1 MQRQSTFA
9 PGALQARGRSAII
22 RRLCDE
28 QNRAASPSRHCVSCA
43 AVPRLCRERRS
54 LRDLSQSLHDGAA
67 GGENGA
73 GKSTMLKI
81 LARDIAPDTGSI
93 ATEKEVKIGFL
104 RQDIDFE
111 QGRTVLE
118 EAYEAFTDIKIVEKK
133 LEEINHQLVTRTDY
147 ESEEYSQIIE
157 DLADYTHRFDL
168 LGGYNYVGD
177 TEKILLGLGF
187 KREDFNNQTETFSG
201 GWRMRIEL
209 AKLLLQSNDILL
221 LDEPT
226 NHLDIESIIWLENFL
241 RNYPGVVVIVSH
253 DKMFLDNVTNRTIEI
268 SLGKAYDFNKPYS
281 QYLELRHEIRE
292 KQLAT
297 QKNQAKK
304 IEETEKLIEKFRAK
318 ASKASMAQS
327 LIKKLDKVERI
338 EVDEDDNSVMN
349 ISFPVSITPGKVVIE
364 AENVTKKYGEK
375 TILKDI
381 SLLVERGSKIAF
393 VGQNGQ
399 GKSTFIKAIV
409 KDIDYT
415 GTIKLG
421 HNVQLGYFAQNQAE
435 YLDGEITLLQTMQD
449 AANDTNRSKVRDML
463 GSFLFRGDDVE
474 KKVKV
479 LSGGERNRL
488 ALCKLLLQPINVL
501 VMDEP
506 TNHLDIKSKNVLKAA
521 LQQYEGT
528 LLLVSHDRDFL
539 QGMSNIVYEFK
550 DQKIKEYLGDINFF
564 LEQRNL
570 ENMRE
575 VEKKDA
581 VKKEVPKDKSLSY
594 EEQKKGKALQ
604 NKLSK
609 VESQIKQLEMD
620 IQKDDKLLASNY
632 DKHIEDASFF
642 MAYNKK
648 KKDLDNLLEEWET
661 IQMEIE
667 NA

>member
-1 MQRQSTFA
+1 MLNIHNLSVSFGGTYLFEEVTF
-9 PGALQARGRSAII
+9 
-22 RRLCDE
+22 RLGSGD
-28 QNRAASPSRHCVSCA
+28 RVGL
-43 AVPRLCRERRS
+43 V
-54 LRDLSQSLHDGAA
+54 GK
-67 GGENGA
+67 NGA

-81 LARDIAPDTGSI
+81 LAGDFKPDSGQI
-93 ATEKEVKIGFL
+93 ATEKEVKMGFL
-104 RQDIDFE
+104 RQDIDFDH
-111 QGRTVLE
+111 GRTVLE
-118 EAYEAFTDIKIVEKK
+118 EAYEAFTEIKAVEKK
-133 LEEINHQLVTRTDY
+133 LEKINHQLVSRTDY
-147 ESEEYSQIIE
+147 ESEAYSQIIE
-157 DLADYTHRFDL
+157 DLSDYTHRFEL

-187 KREDFNNQTETFSG
+187 KREDFNNQTDTFSG

-226 NHLDIESIIWLENFL
+226 NHLDIESIIWLEGFL
-241 RNYPGVVVIVSH
+241 RNFPGVVVIVSH

-268 SLGKAYDFNKPYS
+268 SLGKAYDYNKPYS
-281 QYLELRHEIRE
+281 QYLVLREEIRE

-338 EVDEDDNSVMN
+338 EVDEDDTSVMN
-349 ISFPVSITPGKVVIE
+349 ISFPVSQTPGRVVIE
-364 AENVTKKYGEK
+364 AEHVTKAYGDK

-399 GKSTFIKAIV
+399 GKSTFMKAIV
-409 KDIDYT
+409 NEFKYQ
-415 GTIKLG
+415 GSIKLG

-435 YLDGEITLLQTMQD
+435 YLDGEITLLETMTN
-449 AANDTNRSKVRDML
+449 AATDTNRSKVRDML
-463 GSFLFRGDDVE
+463 GFFLFRGDDVE

-521 LQQYEGT
+521 LKKYEGT

-564 LEQRNL
+564 LEQRNM

-575 VEKKDA
+575 VEKKDIA
-581 VKKEVPKDKSLSY
+581 KKEAPKETAKVSYEDQKKSKSL
-594 EEQKKGKALQ
+594 Q
-604 NKLSK
+604 NRLSK
-609 VESQIKQLEMD
+609 VESQIKQLEID
-620 IQKDDKLLASNY
+620 IQQDDKALASNY
-632 DKHIEDASFF
+632 DKHVEDANFF
-642 MAYNKK
+642 IAYNKK
-648 KKDLDNLLEEWET
+648 KKELDRLLEEWEVV
-661 IQMEIE
+661 QGEIE
-667 NA
+667 SL

>member
-1 MQRQSTFA
+1 MLNIHNLSVSFGGTYLFEEVTF
-9 PGALQARGRSAII
+9 
-22 RRLCDE
+22 RLGSGD
-28 QNRAASPSRHCVSCA
+28 RVGF
-43 AVPRLCRERRS
+43 V
-54 LRDLSQSLHDGAA
+54 GK
-67 GGENGA
+67 NGA

-81 LARDIAPDTGSI
+81 LAGDMKPDSGTI
-93 ATEKEVKIGFL
+93 ATEKEVRIGFL
-104 RQDIDFE
+104 RQDIDFVL
-111 QGRTVLE
+111 GRTVLE
-118 EAYEAFTDIKIVEKK
+118 EAYQAFEEIKRAEFRID
-133 LEEINHQLVTRTDY
+133 EINHQLATRTDY
-147 ESEEYSQIIE
+147 ESDIYSALIEELG
-157 DLADYTHRFDL
+157 DVTHLYDI

-187 KREDFNNQTETFSG
+187 KREDFDNQTDTFSG

-209 AKLLLQSNDILL
+209 AKLLLQTNDILL

-226 NHLDIESIIWLENFL
+226 NHLDIESIIWLESFLKNFS
-241 RNYPGVVVIVSH
+241 GVVIIVSH

-281 QYLELRHEIRE
+281 QYLLLRNEIRE

-304 IEETEKLIEKFRAK
+304 IEETERLIEKFRAK

-327 LIKKLDKVERI
+327 LIKKLEKVERI

-349 ISFPVSITPGKVVIE
+349 ISFPISQVPGRVVIE
-364 AENVTKKYGEK
+364 AEKVTKSYGDK
-375 TILKDI
+375 IILKNI

-409 KDIDYT
+409 NEFEYQ

-435 YLDGEITLLQTMQD
+435 YLDGEITLLETMLD
-449 AANDTNRSKVRDML
+449 AATDSNRSKVRDML
-463 GSFLFRGDDVE
+463 GSFLFRGDDVD

-521 LQQYEGT
+521 LAKYEGT

-539 QGMSNIVYEFK
+539 QGMSNLVYEFK

-564 LEQRNL
+564 LEQRNM

-575 VEKKDA
+575 VEKKDIA
-581 VKKEVPKDKSLSY
+581 KKEAPKETNKVSYEDQKKSKSL
-594 EEQKKGKALQ
+594 
-604 NKLSK
+604 
-609 VESQIKQLEMD
+609 
-620 IQKDDKLLASNY
+620 
-632 DKHIEDASFF
+632 
-642 MAYNKK
+642 
-648 KKDLDNLLEEWET
+648 
-661 IQMEIE
+661 
-667 NA
+667 

>member
-1 MQRQSTFA
+1 MLNIHNLSVSFGGTFLFEEVTFRL
-9 PGALQARGRSAII
+9 GAGDRVGLVGK
-22 RRLCDE
+22 
-28 QNRAASPSRHCVSCA
+28 
-43 AVPRLCRERRS
+43 
-54 LRDLSQSLHDGAA
+54 
-67 GGENGA
+67 NGA

-81 LARDIAPDTGSI
+81 LAGDFAPDSGVISQ
-93 ATEKEVKIGFL
+93 EKEVRMGFL

-118 EAYEAFTDIKIVEKK
+118 EAYEAFVDIKIVEKK

-147 ESEEYSQIIE
+147 ESEEYSKIIE
-157 DLADYTHRFDL
+157 DLGDYTHRFEL

-187 KREDFNNQTETFSG
+187 KREVFNNQTETFSG

-209 AKLLLQSNDILL
+209 AKLLLQSNDVLL

-226 NHLDIESIIWLENFL
+226 NHLDIESIIWLESFL

-253 DKMFLDNVTNRTIEI
+253 DRMFLDNVTNRTIEI

-281 QYLELRHEIRE
+281 EYLELRHEIRE

-349 ISFPVSITPGKVVIE
+349 ISFPVSKVPGRVVIE
-364 AENVTKKYGEK
+364 AEEVTKSYGDK

-409 KDIDYT
+409 NEFEFQ
-415 GTIKLG
+415 GEIKLG
-421 HNVQLGYFAQNQAE
+421 HNVQIGYFAQNQAE
-435 YLDGEITLLQTMQD
+435 YLDGEITLLQTMED
-449 AANDTNRSKVRDML
+449 AATDTNRAKVRDML

-521 LQQYEGT
+521 LQKYEGT

-539 QGMSNIVYEFK
+539 QGMSNLVYEFK
-550 DQKIKEYLGDINFF
+550 DQKIKEYLGDINYF

-575 VEKKDA
+575 VEKKDIA
-581 VKKEVPKDKSLSY
+581 KKENAKESNKSSYEDQKKNKSL
-594 EEQKKGKALQ
+594 Q
-604 NKLSK
+604 NRLSK
-609 VESQIKQLEMD
+609 VESQIKQLEND
-620 IQKDDKLLASNY
+620 IQKDDKALAANY
-632 DKHIEDASFF
+632 DKHIEDANFF

-648 KKDLDNLLEEWET
+648 KKDLDQLLADWEVV
-661 IQMEIE
+661 QGEID
-667 NA
+667 AL

>member
-1 MQRQSTFA
+1 MLNIHNLSVSFGGTYLFEEVTF
-9 PGALQARGRSAII
+9 
-22 RRLCDE
+22 RLGSGD
-28 QNRAASPSRHCVSCA
+28 RVGL
-43 AVPRLCRERRS
+43 V
-54 LRDLSQSLHDGAA
+54 GK
-67 GGENGA
+67 NGA

-81 LARDIAPDTGSI
+81 LARDFTPDSGSI

-118 EAYEAFTDIKIVEKK
+118 EAYQAFTEIKAVEKK
-133 LEEINHQLVTRTDY
+133 LESINHQLVTRTDY
-147 ESEEYSQIIE
+147 ESDEYSQIIE
-157 DLADYTHRFDL
+157 DLSDFTHRFEL

-187 KREDFNNQTETFSG
+187 KREDFNNLTETFSG

-241 RNYPGVVVIVSH
+241 RNFPGVVVIVSH

-297 QKNQAKK
+297 QKNQQKK

-338 EVDEDDNSVMN
+338 EVDEDDNAVMN
-349 ISFPVSITPGKVVIE
+349 ISFPISKVPGRVVVE
-364 AENVTKKYGEK
+364 AEHVTKAYGDK

-409 KDIDYT
+409 HEFPFE

-421 HNVQLGYFAQNQAE
+421 HNVQVGYFAQNQAE
-435 YLDGEITLLQTMQD
+435 YLDGEITLLQTMED
-449 AANDTNRSKVRDML
+449 AATDTNRSKVRDML

-521 LQQYEGT
+521 LQKFEGT

-550 DQKIKEYLGDINFF
+550 DQKIREYLGDINFF
-564 LEQRNL
+564 LEQRNM

-575 VEKKDA
+575 VEKKDVA
-581 VKKEVPKDKSLSY
+581 KKESPKESTKISYEDQKKNKSL
-594 EEQKKGKALQ
+594 Q
-604 NKLSK
+604 NRLSK
-609 VESQIKQLEMD
+609 IESQIKQLETD
-620 IQKDDKLLASNY
+620 IQRDDKALASNY
-632 DKHIEDASFF
+632 DKHIEDANFF
-642 MAYNKK
+642 KAYNQKK
-648 KKDLDNLLEEWET
+648 SDLDQLLEEWAVV
-661 IQMEIE
+661 QDEID

>member
-1 MQRQSTFA
+1 MLNIHNLSVSFGGTYLFEEVTFRL
-9 PGALQARGRSAII
+9 GAGDRVGLVGK
-22 RRLCDE
+22 
-28 QNRAASPSRHCVSCA
+28 
-43 AVPRLCRERRS
+43 
-54 LRDLSQSLHDGAA
+54 
-67 GGENGA
+67 NGA
-73 GKSTMLKI
+73 GKSTMLKM
-81 LARDIAPDTGSI
+81 LAGDFKPDSGTI
-93 ATEKEVKIGFL
+93 ATEKEVRIGFL
-104 RQDIDFE
+104 RQDIDFVK
-111 QGRTVLE
+111 GRTVLD
-118 EAYEAFTDIKIVEKK
+118 EAYQAFEEIKRAELKIDD
-133 LEEINHQLVTRTDY
+133 INHQLATRTDY
-147 ESEEYSQIIE
+147 ESESYSELIE
-157 DLADYTHRFDL
+157 QLSDVQHHYEI

-187 KREDFNNQTETFSG
+187 KREEFNNQTDTFSG

-226 NHLDIESIIWLENFL
+226 NHLDIESIIWLESFL
-241 RNYPGVVVIVSH
+241 KSFPGVVVIVSH

-268 SLGKAYDFNKPYS
+268 SLGKAYDFNKPYTE
-281 QYLELRHEIRE
+281 YLVLREEIRE

-304 IEETEKLIEKFRAK
+304 IEETQKLIDRFRYSATK
-318 ASKASMAQS
+318 SSMAQS

-349 ISFPVSITPGKVVIE
+349 ISFPVSITPGRVVVE
-364 AENVTKKYGEK
+364 AEHVTKAYGDK
-375 TILKDI
+375 IILKDI

-409 KDIDYT
+409 NEFKFD
-415 GTIKLG
+415 GSIKLG

-435 YLDGEITLLQTMQD
+435 YLDGEKTLLDTMLE
-449 AANDTNRSKVRDML
+449 AATDTNRSKVRDML

-501 VMDEP
+501 LMDEP

-521 LQQYEGT
+521 LQKYEGT

-539 QGMSNIVYEFK
+539 QGMANTVYEFK

-564 LEQRNL
+564 LEQRNVD
-570 ENMRE
+570 NFRE
-575 VEKKDA
+575 VEKKDVV
-581 VKKEVPKDKSLSY
+581 VKEAPKQVKNLSY
-594 EEQKKGKALQ
+594 EEQKAQKTLQ

-609 VESQIKQLEMD
+609 IEGQIQQLEKE
-620 IQKDDKLLASNY
+620 IQKDDKALAENY
-632 DKHIEDASFF
+632 EKLMQDASFF
-642 MAYNKK
+642 AAYEKK
-648 KKDLDNLLEEWET
+648 KRDLDQLLEDWEEV
-661 IQMEIE
+661 QMTLEG
-667 NA
+667 

>member
-1 MQRQSTFA
+1 MLNIHNLSVSFGGTYLFEEVTFRL
-9 PGALQARGRSAII
+9 GAGDRVGLVGK
-22 RRLCDE
+22 
-28 QNRAASPSRHCVSCA
+28 
-43 AVPRLCRERRS
+43 
-54 LRDLSQSLHDGAA
+54 
-67 GGENGA
+67 NGA

-81 LARDIAPDTGSI
+81 LSRELAPDSGSI

-104 RQDIDFE
+104 KQDIDFVK
-111 QGRTVLE
+111 GRTVLD
-118 EAYEAFTDIKIVEKK
+118 EAYQAFEEIKHAEFKM
-133 LEEINHQLVTRTDY
+133 EEINHQLATRTDY
-147 ESEEYSQIIE
+147 ESAEYSELIE
-157 DLADYTHRFDL
+157 QLSDVTHHYEI
-168 LGGYNYVGD
+168 LGGYNYIGD

-187 KREDFNNQTETFSG
+187 KREDFDKLTDTFSG

-209 AKLLLQSNDILL
+209 AKLLLQTNDILL

-241 RNYPGVVVIVSH
+241 RSFPGVVVIVSH

-268 SLGKAYDFNKPYS
+268 SLGKAYDFNKPYTE
-281 QYLELRHEIRE
+281 YLVLRQEIRE

-338 EVDEDDNSVMN
+338 EVDEDDNSVMS
-349 ISFPVSITPGKVVIE
+349 ISFPVSMTPGRVVIE
-364 AENVTKKYGEK
+364 AEHVTKSYGEK
-375 TILKDI
+375 TILKEI

-409 KDIDYT
+409 NEFEYD

-435 YLDGEITLLQTMQD
+435 YLDGEKTLLDTMTE
-449 AANDTNRSKVRDML
+449 AATDSNRSKVRDML
-463 GSFLFRGDDVE
+463 GAFLFRGDDVE

-488 ALCKLLLQPINVL
+488 TLCKLLLQPINVL

-521 LQQYEGT
+521 LQKFEGT

-550 DQKIKEYLGDINFF
+550 DQKIREYLGDINFF
-564 LEQRNL
+564 LEQRNVQ
-570 ENMRE
+570 NMRE
-575 VEKKDA
+575 VEKKDV
-581 VKKEVPKDKSLSY
+581 VKETVQKENKALSY
-594 EEQKKGKALQ
+594 EEQKKNKSLQ

-609 VESQIKQLEMD
+609 IESQIQQLEKE
-620 IQKDDKLLASNY
+620 IQKDDKALADNY
-632 DKHIEDASFF
+632 EKLMQDASFF
-642 MAYNKK
+642 AAYEKK
-648 KKDLDNLLEEWET
+648 KKDLDQFLEEWEKV
-661 IQMEIE
+661 QEEIE
-667 NA
+667 VNS